1 MCRLQGEPGA
11 QTDAL
16 IVCGLEWGHAGLT
29 EAEMERPTSVIALC
43 PNVFTRHR
51 EPCCEKMKLVLV
63 FSPPS
68 SHVRTSP
75 SYTALGHPL
84 GGSYPRFPGFW
95 ASSGMRCTH
104 FFPFIIIL
112 HFIFS

>member
-16 IVCGLEWGHAGLT
+16 IVCGLERCHAGLT

-43 PNVFTRHR
+43 PNFFPWHR
-51 EPCCEKMKLVLV
+51 EPCCEKMKLFLV

-84 GGSYPRFPGFW
+84 LGGSYPRFPDFW
-95 ASSGMRCTH
+95 ASSGLRCTH
-104 FFPFIIIL
+104 L
-112 HFIFS
+112 H

>member
-16 IVCGLEWGHAGLT
+16 IVCGLERCHAGLT

-51 EPCCEKMKLVLV
+51 EPCCEKMKLFLV
-63 FSPPS
+63 FSPS
-68 SHVRTSP
+68 SVSCI
-75 SYTALGHPL
+75 
-84 GGSYPRFPGFW
+84 RFQRNIEIEISVAEVGPE
-95 ASSGMRCTH
+95 
-104 FFPFIIIL
+104 PN
-112 HFIFS
+112 